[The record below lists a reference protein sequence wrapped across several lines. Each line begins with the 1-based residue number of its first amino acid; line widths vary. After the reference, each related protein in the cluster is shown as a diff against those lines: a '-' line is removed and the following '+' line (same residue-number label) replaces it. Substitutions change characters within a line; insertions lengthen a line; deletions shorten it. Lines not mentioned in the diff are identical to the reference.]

1 MTLSEGIPGKTY
13 MVECT
18 RLNEKAG
25 RRLEALG
32 LIHGT
37 RVEVLNKKKRG
48 AMIFRARGTRLAV
61 GKEISMGIYVKEDE
75 DERTRD

>member
-1 MTLSEGIPGKTY
+1 MTLSEGVPGKTY
-13 MVECT
+13 RVECI